1 MEPYPTRSVCKE
13 FLSMGGMLKMSD
25 DSHGIEHVGANW
37 EKGIE
42 YLESLGVE
50 ELYTSNG
57 KNGVVNSQASIR
69 SVTLASVKG
78 SFKA

>member
-1 MEPYPTRSVCKE
+1 
-13 FLSMGGMLKMSD
+13 MGVMLKMSD
-25 DSHGIEHVGANW
+25 DSHGIEHVGANL

-57 KNGVVNSQASIR
+57 KYGVVNS
-69 SVTLASVKG
+69 
-78 SFKA
+78 